1 MNAAGDPAILI
12 GAALLVAGGLAAAFL
27 VLGRV
32 GRSLEALGDSQIEL
46 RAQLGSLRQ
55 DLDRS
60 AGSLVQQTFR
70 VQEVLQRDMAK
81 AHELV
86 VELRAELGARRRRD
100 EEIERAVRHLE
111 RVLAG
116 SAGKGAAGEG
126 ILDEAFAAF
135 PPEMVERNFRVR
147 GKVVEYALVLW
158 GGARRM
164 PIDSKWPASDA
175 LERLTESS
183 DPDERRRAVGELRAE
198 LRRKVREVAQYLD
211 PLVTTDK
218 AVAAVPDAV
227 YPHCGELAFE
237 AFRQGVIIM
246 PYSMT
251 VPYVLNL
258 YNLHLKYSQS
268 ISLDVLADAL
278 SDIGRNIDALE
289 KSLEDRLRRGATM
302 VGNAYDDALRIAA
315 QIRRTLEHVRALP
328 SFAEQAGV
336 AAGRDD
342 PETGP

>member
-1 MNAAGDPAILI
+1 MGDPVILV
-12 GAALLVAGGLAAAFL
+12 GLALLVIGGLAAAFM

-32 GRSLEALGDSQIEL
+32 GRSLENLGDSQIEL
-46 RAQLGSLRQ
+46 RAQLGNLRQ

-100 EEIERAVRHLE
+100 EEIGRAVRHLE
-111 RVLAG
+111 LVLAG
-116 SAGKGAAGEG
+116 SPGKGAAGEG

-135 PPEMVERNFRVR
+135 PPEMIERNFRVR

-158 GGARRM
+158 GGERRM
-164 PIDSKWPASDA
+164 PIDSKWPATDA
-175 LERLTESS
+175 LERLTSS
-183 DPDERRRAVGELRAE
+183 DDPAERRRAVAELRGE
-198 LRRKVREVAQYLD
+198 MRRKVREVAQYLD

-218 AVAAVPDAV
+218 AIAAIPDSV
-227 YPHCGELAFE
+227 YPYCGELAFE

-268 ISLDVLADAL
+268 ISYDVLSDAL
-278 SDIGRNIDALE
+278 SDIGRNVEALE

-302 VGNAYDDALRIAA
+302 VGNAYDDAMRIAA
-315 QIRRTLEHVRALP
+315 QIKRTLEYVRALP
-328 SFAEQAGV
+328 SLGEAA
-336 AAGRDD
+336 AAGLPEAAVEDRD
-342 PETGP
+342 